1 MNQNANAP
9 KPEKE
14 HEGSIWK
21 HPYMIYVVLTMALF
35 VVLVIAAW
43 LALSNGWIP
52 QR

>member
-1 MNQNANAP
+1 MNQNTNSP

-35 VVLVIAAW
+35 GALVIAAG
-43 LALSNGWIP
+43 LALKNGWIP